1 MKITVQII
9 SKIKSFFIRKP
20 RIIQYKIFINPDGKI
35 VYEDKQYIGIVIG
48 LIDHKEA
55 FPDEKLSYFDTDK
68 ETAHILYQ
76 SYYIVVKKQ

>member
-1 MKITVQII
+1 MKISAHII

-20 RIIQYKIFINPDGKI
+20 RINYKLFINPDGKI
-35 VYEDKQYIGIVIG
+35 IYEDKKYVAIVIG

-55 FPDEKLSYFDTDK
+55 FPDEKLSYYDTDK

-76 SYYIVVKKQ
+76 SFYIVVKKQ